1 MTESERQAYI
11 DSIVSAAPPL
21 SAEDAA
27 LVRAW
32 IPLRS
37 RRAAEAMAAKSRS
50 GRRRSAA

>member
-1 MTESERQAYI
+1 MTEAERQAYI

-27 LVRAW
+27 LVRAF

-37 RRAAEAMAAKSRS
+37 RRTTAAPAFKARAA
-50 GRRRSAA
+50 RRTAA

>member
-27 LVRAW
+27 LVRAF

-37 RRAAEAMAAKSRS
+37 RRATEAPALKARAA
-50 GRRRSAA
+50 RRTAA